1 MIQEDRSLLLE
12 EEILLI
18 RHSGEIP
25 EVALHASLCYLTEEA
40 DGPGLVLD
48 GEERVALHEAVRER
62 YLEIILRDLDPGN
75 RDLRLFRG
83 MARASANWRRLTVF
97 CRRAG
102 LEETELRPRVIR
114 GLCTFLAQETVE
126 VGVGR
131 RVSSINC
138 CVEDLAGFAR
148 ALGLDPAT
156 LPSGWQALCVA
167 ETGG

>member
-1 MIQEDRSLLLE
+1 MSGEERSLLLE

-48 GEERVALHEAVRER
+48 AEERVALHEAVRER

-102 LEETELRPRVIR
+102 LQEAELRPRIIR
-114 GLCTFLAQETVE
+114 ALCAFLVQETAE
-126 VGVGR
+126 VSVGR
-131 RVSSINC
+131 RVSCINC
-138 CVEDLAGFAR
+138 CVEDLAGFALT
-148 ALGLDPAT
+148 LGLDPAT
-156 LPSGWQALCVA
+156 LPSGWQALCA
-167 ETGG
+167 TETGG